1 MDNKD
6 DLDKHAPRSFAPG
19 TLDKTR
25 KAIGPLDQDEAHK
38 MAEVLG
44 GEILPERSA
53 PIDPKTLPNRTRRPE
68 VIKTSGLS
76 SSDIAEKSAALTAT
90 APNTKP
96 TASVNQIVN
105 TARRIKT
112 DEDLPALS
120 SKDLKLMDKLM
131 MSNEYQLKPN
141 YGMFNFLFRLSAKN
155 REKVS
160 RNFGDFTVKKHIEHM
175 QNFIGTIKTFIQLSP
190 DTYKSRIA
198 ADTDLKFKFLRTVGR
213 WTLKDIKVLAIDVE
227 TKADDLTVAMLI
239 PYVKATYRQL
249 ITVYYIGEQQIPA
262 MIKEIYADL
271 GKYPDV
277 DQKQMQALAKEA
289 ITEWLYV
296 YNQIIKGMYP
306 FLMRMCSPNYYPFPQ
321 FFTIQIGLIL
331 QFLNT
336 TKFELLLPEKKKKS
350 DDEIKAEKE
359 AAAKRAEANKHV
371 AGKKDEIVNTGLKI
385 LEQLFPEAGFSH
397 LESHPDMFPYFQ
409 PLYKFTD
416 GFNMLNPQNGI
427 QVTIVLLRIV
437 EDLFQGC
444 RNINFNIEADEKL
457 SELKDNLNS
466 VMGDWSEYREDLFE
480 RKYGDYLRN
489 FVNQLYSQNDYAK
502 SQYGKEAMSNMLWQ
516 TKYNFLPNFEF
527 TQILLEKPVNDSKY
541 KPLYTRTDYLRTVF
555 TAIARRIDENAM
567 TKKPVLGVLNPWDRY
582 NFDIP
587 NVISKRLDVLLG
599 AKRQSDTAATNA
611 NLIKYTL
618 CIVSVLDWWINN
630 AASPAYTGD
639 ANAIYRVSDKDGGP
653 EFSVPERT
661 DQNQLFAAAVKRA
674 VAARTASTDSK

>member
-68 VIKTSGLS
+68 VIKASGLS